1 MGVLLRKGPLFPLGH
16 RWPLSPLGQ
25 WISFRHLFR
34 ERRAWLTLVGVAL
47 GISVF
52 ISIRIAN
59 QSVLSTYRHSV
70 NAVAGNTTLEIVGRA
85 GPFDETIIANVREAP
100 GVRSVAPM
108 IQAPL
113 PMTSPPST
121 QGEILFLMG
130 VDLLQEVPFRQ
141 YEISRG
147 SDEIDPETFLTE
159 LMEPDAVLLTEAF
172 ASRHRIEVGDTIS
185 VRHGKQPVSLRVVGL
200 LKGRGLA
207 EAEGGNIAIMDIASA
222 QWRFGKLGKLD
233 RIDLMTNEETPLSEI
248 IPSLAERI
256 GPGLSLRRPEQRSE
270 QVEKMLF
277 AFQLNLTALSAIS
290 LFVGIFLIY
299 NTLLVS
305 VAHRRKEIGILRSLG
320 VTRLRVFLLF
330 LGEGILLGTIGG
342 IGGVLIGA
350 FLARGILQLVAQTV
364 SAIYVQIPPSPF
376 SLPSSIFWEGV
387 GIGIIVSTLSSF
399 FPALQAGLL
408 RPREAM
414 EGIYAS
420 QRRPSVVRFLIAAS
434 LLGLIATLLSQVPL
448 RWNLPA
454 AGYLSAAFLLITFS
468 MLVPPGLLFFSRLID
483 PLLERLPPSWR
494 LARGHLE
501 QAIRRNAPTIAAF
514 MGALAMM
521 ISVVIMIE
529 SFRNT
534 VVLWIDQ
541 TIKADII
548 GAPVSLLS
556 NESEEILPE
565 DLISKVHQT
574 PGVAA
579 VDGYRSLR
587 LLFREEPALLV
598 GRDLAIHAAH
608 SRYLFR
614 SSHSDEVIQRAI
626 REGKVLVSEVFANR
640 FGLKEGEIIEVPSP
654 DGMVPLEIAGVFY
667 EYSTDGGKMVIDR
680 SLLQRRWKDDRIN
693 VIAVYLEKGVSPD
706 GVRRQLVQR
715 WGAESGLTFITQVNF
730 KNEILRIFDQT
741 FLVTYAL
748 EWIAVVVALLGIT
761 NTLFVSI
768 LERQRE
774 IGILRAIG
782 ASRRQ
787 VVQVVLIEAFYM
799 GVIGNVLSLF
809 CALFLSLL
817 LIFVIN
823 KQSFGWTLLYHY
835 PLSVIVHSFLLAT
848 VTALLAGYFPARKA
862 ARLEVTEAISYE

>member
-1 MGVLLRKGPLFPLGH
+1 MGVLFR
-16 RWPLSPLGQ
+16 

-34 ERRAWLTLVGVAL
+34 EPRAWLTLIGVAL

-59 QSVLSTYRHSV
+59 QSVLSAYRHSV
-70 NAVAGNTTLEIVGRA
+70 DAVAGNTTLEVAGKA
-85 GPFDETIIANVREAP
+85 GPFDETIITSIREAP
-100 GVRSVAPM
+100 GVRSVAP
-108 IQAPL
+108 IIHAAL
-113 PMTSPPST
+113 PMSSPSST
-121 QGEILFLMG
+121 EGEILFLMG
-130 VDLLQEVPFRQ
+130 VDLLQEGAFRQ
-141 YEISRG
+141 YEIG
-147 SDEIDPETFLTE
+147 GIAPEKIFTE
-159 LMEPDAVLLTEAF
+159 LMEPDAVLLTEPF
-172 ASRHRIEVGDTIS
+172 ATRHQIEVGGTIS
-185 VRHGKQPVSLRVVGL
+185 VRAGNRNLSLRVVGL
-200 LKGRGLA
+200 LKGSGLA

-222 QWRFGKLGKLD
+222 QWRLDKLGKLD
-233 RIDLMTNEETPLSEI
+233 RIDLITGEGTPLHQI
-248 IPSLAERI
+248 MKTLAERI
-256 GPGLSLRRPEQRSE
+256 GPDFSLRRPEQRSE

-305 VAHRRKEIGILRSLG
+305 VVHRRKEIGILRSLG
-320 VTRLRVFLLF
+320 VTRLRIFFLF
-330 LGEGILLGTIGG
+330 LFEGILLGTIGG
-342 IGGVLIGA
+342 ISGVIIGA
-350 FLARGILQLVAQTV
+350 FLARGILRLVARTV
-364 SAIYVQIPPSPF
+364 SALYVPIPPSPF
-376 SLPSSIFWEGV
+376 SLPPSVFWEGI
-387 GIGIIVSTLSSF
+387 GIGIIVAALSSL
-399 FPALQAGLL
+399 FPAMQAGQL

-414 EGIYAS
+414 EGIYSS
-420 QRRPSVVRFLIAAS
+420 QQAPSTIKFLLAAA
-434 LLGLIATLLSQVPL
+434 LLGVVSYLLSQVPL

-454 AGYLSAAFLLITFS
+454 AGYLAAGLLLITFS
-468 MLVPPGLLFFSRLID
+468 MLVPPALLLFARLIE

-501 QAIRRNAPTIAAF
+501 QAMRRNGPTIAAF

-521 ISVVIMIE
+521 ISVVVMIE
-529 SFRNT
+529 SFRDT

-548 GAPVSLLS
+548 GAPASLLS
-556 NESEEILPE
+556 KESEETLP
-565 DLISKVHQT
+565 DGLISEVRRI
-574 PGVAA
+574 PGVEA
-579 VDGYRSLR
+579 VDGYRSVQV
-587 LLFREEPALLV
+587 LFREEPALLV
-598 GRDLAIHAAH
+598 GRDLAVHAAH

-614 SSHSDEVIQRAI
+614 SGDSKEIIERAI
-626 REGKVLVSEVFANR
+626 REGTVLISEVFANR
-640 FGLKEGEIIEVPSP
+640 FGLQEGEHIEIPSP
-654 DGMVPLEIAGVFY
+654 QGKISLEIAGIFY

-680 SLLQRRWKDDRIN
+680 SLLQRIWKDDRLN
-693 VIAVYLEKGVSPD
+693 VVAIYLEKGSDP
-706 GVRRQLVQR
+706 GVVRQQLVQR
-715 WGAESGLTFITQVNF
+715 WGAEQGLTFITQVNF

-787 VVQVVLIEAFYM
+787 VVEVVLIEAFYM
-799 GVIGNVLSLF
+799 GVIGNILSLF

-835 PLSVIVHSFLLAT
+835 PPSVIVHSFLLAT
-848 VTALLAGYFPARKA
+848 LTALLAGYFPARKA
-862 ARLEVTEAISYE
+862 ARLAVTEAISYE

>member
-1 MGVLLRKGPLFPLGH
+1 MGILL
-16 RWPLSPLGQ
+16 Q

-34 ERRAWLTLVGVAL
+34 ERRAWLTLIGVAL

-70 NAVAGNTTLEIVGRA
+70 NAVAGNTTLEVVGRA
-85 GPFDETIIANVREAP
+85 GAFDETIIAEIRETP
-100 GVRSVAPM
+100 GVRSVAPI
-108 IQAPL
+108 IQAAL
-113 PMTSPPST
+113 PMASPPST
-121 QGEILFLMG
+121 QGEILFVMG
-130 VDLLQEVPFRQ
+130 VDLLQEAPFRR

-147 SDEIDPETFLTE
+147 PDESEPETFFTE
-159 LMEPDAVLLTEAF
+159 LMEPDAVLLTAPF
-172 ASRHRIEVGDTIS
+172 ASRHRIQVGETVS
-185 VRHGKQPVSLRVVGL
+185 VRDGKQLLSLRVVGL

-207 EAEGGNIAIMDIASA
+207 EAEGGNIAVMDIASA
-222 QWRFGKLGKLD
+222 QWLLGKLGKLD
-233 RIDLMTNEETPLSEI
+233 RIDLITDGLENGAATSEQTPLSEI
-248 IPSLAERI
+248 MPALSERI

-305 VAHRRKEIGILRSLG
+305 VVHRRKEIGILRSLG
-320 VTRLRVFLLF
+320 VTRLRIFLLF
-330 LGEGILLGTIGG
+330 SGEGILLGTLGG
-342 IGGVLIGA
+342 IGGVVIGA
-350 FLARGILQLVAQTV
+350 FLAQGILRLVARTV
-364 SAIYVQIPPSPF
+364 SAIYVAIPPSPF
-376 SLPSSIFWEGV
+376 SLPPSIFWEGI
-387 GIGIIVSTLSSF
+387 GIGIIVSALSSF

-420 QRRPSVVRFLIAAS
+420 RRRPSVVRFFTAAS
-434 LLGLIATLLSQVPL
+434 LLGVIAALLSRVPPH
-448 RWNLPA
+448 WNLPA

-483 PLLERLPPSWR
+483 PLLWRLPPSWR

-501 QAIRRNAPTIAAF
+501 QAMRRNGPTIAAF

-548 GAPVSLLS
+548 GAPASLLS
-556 NESEEILPE
+556 NESEETLPE
-565 DLISKVHQT
+565 ELISEARQA
-574 PGVAA
+574 PGVEA

-614 SSHSDEVIQRAI
+614 AGHSDAVLQKAI
-626 REGKVLVSEVFANR
+626 REGEVLVSEVFANR
-640 FGLKEGEIIEVPSP
+640 FGLREGEIIEVPSP
-654 DGMVPLEIAGVFY
+654 AGMVPLEIAGVFY
-667 EYSTDGGKMVIDR
+667 EYSTDGGKMVVDR
-680 SLLQRRWKDDRIN
+680 PLLQKFWKDDRLN
-693 VIAVYLEKGVSPD
+693 VIAIYLEKGFSPD
-706 GVRRQLVQR
+706 AVRQELIQR
-715 WGAESGLTFITQVNF
+715 SGAEAGLAFITQINF

-799 GVIGNVLSLF
+799 GVIGNILSLF
-809 CALFLSLL
+809 CAFFLSLL

-835 PLSVIVHSFLLAT
+835 PPSVIVHSFLLAT

>member
-1 MGVLLRKGPLFPLGH
+1 MRILFE
-16 RWPLSPLGQ
+16 

-34 ERRAWLTLVGVAL
+34 ERRAWLTLIGVAL

-59 QSVLSTYRHSV
+59 QSVLSAYRHSV
-70 NAVAGNTTLEIVGRA
+70 DAVAGNTTLEVVGRA
-85 GPFDETIIANVREAP
+85 GPFDETIIAEIRETP
-100 GVRSVAPM
+100 NVRSVAPI

-113 PMTSPPST
+113 PMTAPPST

-130 VDLLQEVPFRQ
+130 VDLLQEGPFRQ
-141 YEISRG
+141 YEISSG
-147 SDEIDPETFLTE
+147 LNESEPETFFTE
-159 LMEPDAVLLTEAF
+159 LMEPDAVLLTAPF
-172 ASRHRIEVGDTIS
+172 AARHRIQIGDAIS
-185 VRHGKQPVSLRVVGL
+185 VRDGKRLLSLRVVGL

-207 EAEGGNIAIMDIASA
+207 EAEGGNIAVMDIASA
-222 QWRFGKLGKLD
+222 QWLLGKLGTLD
-233 RIDLMTNEETPLSEI
+233 RIDLITDAQTPLSEI

-256 GPGLSLRRPEQRSE
+256 GSGLSLRRPERRSE

-305 VAHRRKEIGILRSLG
+305 VVHRRKEIGILRSLG
-320 VTRLRVFLLF
+320 VTRLRIFLLF
-330 LGEGILLGTIGG
+330 LWEGILLGTLGG
-342 IGGVLIGA
+342 LGGVLIGA
-350 FLARGILQLVAQTV
+350 FLAQGVLRLVARTV
-364 SAIYVQIPPSPF
+364 SAIYVPIPPSPF
-376 SLPSSIFWEGV
+376 SLPPSIFWEGI
-387 GIGIIVSTLSSF
+387 GIGIIVSALSSLL
-399 FPALQAGLL
+399 PALQAGRL

-420 QRRPSVVRFLIAAS
+420 QQRPSVAKFLIAAS
-434 LLGLIATLLSQVPL
+434 LLGVTAALLSRVPPH
-448 RWNLPA
+448 WNLPA

-468 MLVPPGLLFFSRLID
+468 MLVPPGLLFFSHLIA
-483 PLLERLPPSWR
+483 PLLEHLPPSWR

-556 NESEEILPE
+556 NESEETLPD
-565 DLISKVHQT
+565 DLISTVRQT
-574 PGVAA
+574 AGVEA

-608 SRYLFR
+608 SQYLFR
-614 SSHSDEVIQRAI
+614 SGDSDEVIQRAV
-626 REGKVLVSEVFANR
+626 REGKVLLSEVFANR
-640 FGLKEGEIIEVPSP
+640 FGLREGETIEVPSP
-654 DGMVPLEIAGVFY
+654 EGTVPLEIAGVFY
-667 EYSTDGGKMVIDR
+667 EYSTDGGKMLIDR
-680 SLLQRRWKDDRIN
+680 SLLQKFWKDDRLN
-693 VIAVYLEKGVSPD
+693 VIAVYLEKGFSPD
-706 GVRRQLVQR
+706 AVRQELVQR
-715 WGAESGLTFITQVNF
+715 AGAESGLAFITQVNF

-799 GVIGNVLSLF
+799 GVIGNLLSLF
-809 CALFLSLL
+809 CAFFLSLL

-835 PLSVIVHSFLLAT
+835 PPSVIVHSFLLAT

>member
-1 MGVLLRKGPLFPLGH
+1 MGVLLR
-16 RWPLSPLGQ
+16 

-34 ERRAWLTLVGVAL
+34 ERRAWLTLIGVAL

-52 ISIRIAN
+52 VSIRIAN
-59 QSVLSTYRHSV
+59 QTVLSTYRHSV
-70 NAVAGNTTLEIVGRA
+70 NAVAGNTTLEVVGRA
-85 GPFDETIIANVREAP
+85 GPFDETIITTIRETP
-100 GVRSVAPM
+100 GVRAVAPI

-113 PMTSPPST
+113 PITAPPAT
-121 QGEILFLMG
+121 RGEILFLMG
-130 VDLLQEVPFRQ
+130 VDLLQEDTFRQ
-141 YEISRG
+141 YEISG
-147 SDEIDPETFLTE
+147 GPDESEAENFFIKL
-159 LMEPDAVLLTEAF
+159 LEPDAVLLTESF
-172 ASRHRIEVGDTIS
+172 ATRHRIQVGGMIS
-185 VRHGKQPVSLRVVGL
+185 VRDGKRLLPLRVVGL

-222 QWRFGKLGKLD
+222 QWLLGKLGRLD
-233 RIDLMTNEETPLSEI
+233 RLDLITDERVPLNQI
-248 IPSLAERI
+248 MPSLSERI
-256 GPGLSLRRPEQRSE
+256 GLGLSLRRPEQRSE

-305 VAHRRKEIGILRSLG
+305 VVHRRKEIGILRSLG
-320 VTRLRVFLLF
+320 VTRLRIFLLF
-330 LGEGILLGTIGG
+330 LWEGILLGTIGG

-350 FLARGILQLVAQTV
+350 FLAQGILRLVARTV
-364 SAIYVQIPPSPF
+364 SAIYVPIPPSPF
-376 SLPSSIFWEGV
+376 SLPPSIFWEGI
-387 GIGIIVSTLSSF
+387 GIGILVSALSSF
-399 FPALQAGLL
+399 FPAMQAGLL

-420 QRRPSVVRFLIAAS
+420 RQRPPVIRFLIAAS
-434 LLGLIATLLSQVPL
+434 LLGVIAYLLSQVPPH
-448 RWNLPA
+448 WHFPA

-468 MLVPPGLLFFSRLID
+468 LLVPPGLLFFARLID

-501 QAIRRNAPTIAAF
+501 QAMRRNGPTIAAF

-556 NESEEILPE
+556 NESEETLPD
-565 DLISKVHQT
+565 DLISAVRGID
-574 PGVAA
+574 GVEAI
-579 VDGYRSLR
+579 DGYRSLR

-614 SSHSDEVIQRAI
+614 SGDSDQVIQQAI
-626 REGKVLVSEVFANR
+626 REGKVLVSEVFAHR
-640 FGLKEGEIIEVPSP
+640 FGLREGEIIELPSP
-654 DGMVPLEIAGVFY
+654 DGIVPLEIAGIFY

-680 SLLQRRWKDDRIN
+680 ALLQRRWKDDRLN
-693 VIAVYLEKGVSPD
+693 VIAVYLEEGFSPD
-706 GVRRQLVQR
+706 AVRQELVQR
-715 WGAESGLTFITQVNF
+715 AGADSGLTFITQVNF

-774 IGILRAIG
+774 VGILRAMG

-799 GVIGNVLSLF
+799 GVIGNILSLF

-835 PLSVIVHSFLLAT
+835 PPSVIVHSFLLAT
-848 VTALLAGYFPARKA
+848 LTALLAGYFPARKA

>member
-1 MGVLLRKGPLFPLGH
+1 MRVLL
-16 RWPLSPLGQ
+16 Q

-34 ERRAWLTLVGVAL
+34 ERRAWLTLIGVAL

-70 NAVAGNTTLEIVGRA
+70 NAVAGNTTLELIGRA
-85 GPFDETIIANVREAP
+85 GPFDEAIIAEIREAP
-100 GVRSVAPM
+100 GVRSAAPI
-108 IQAPL
+108 IQAVLPL
-113 PMTSPPST
+113 ASPPST
-121 QGEILFLMG
+121 AGEILFLMG
-130 VDLLQEVPFRQ
+130 VDLLQEGPFRQ
-141 YEISRG
+141 YEISGGRLN
-147 SDEIDPETFLTE
+147 DNDPEAFFTE
-159 LMEPDAVLLTEAF
+159 LMEPDAVLLTEPF
-172 ASRHRIEVGDTIS
+172 ASRHGIQVGDTLS
-185 VRHGKQPVSLRVVGL
+185 VREGKQLVSLRVAGL

-207 EAEGGNIAIMDIASA
+207 EAEGGNIAVMDIASA

-233 RIDLMTNEETPLSEI
+233 RVDLITDDQTPPAEILPTLS
-248 IPSLAERI
+248 ERI

-305 VAHRRKEIGILRSLG
+305 VVHRRKEIGILRSLG
-320 VTRLRVFLLF
+320 VTRLRIFLLF
-330 LGEGILLGTIGG
+330 LWEGIVLGTIGG
-342 IGGVLIGA
+342 IGGVLMGA
-350 FLARGILQLVAQTV
+350 FLARGILRLVARTV
-364 SAIYVQIPPSPF
+364 SAIYVPIPSAPF
-376 SLPSSIFWEGV
+376 SLPPSIFWEGI
-387 GIGIIVSTLSSF
+387 GIGILVSALSSF

-420 QRRPSVVRFLIAAS
+420 QRPPSAVRFLIAAS
-434 LLGLIATLLSQVPL
+434 LLGMIAYLLSRVPP
-448 RWNLPA
+448 RWNFPA

-468 MLVPPGLLFFSRLID
+468 MLVPPALLFFSRLID
-483 PLLERLPPSWR
+483 PLLQRLPPSWR

-501 QAIRRNAPTIAAF
+501 QAMRRNGPTIAAF

-529 SFRNT
+529 SFRST

-548 GAPVSLLS
+548 GAPASLLS
-556 NESEEILPE
+556 NESEETLPDE
-565 DLISKVHQT
+565 LMQEVSKT
-574 PGVAA
+574 AGVAA

-587 LLFREEPALLV
+587 LFFREEPALLV

-614 SSHSDEVIQRAI
+614 SGDSDDVIQRAI
-626 REGKVLVSEVFANR
+626 HEGKVLVSEVFANR
-640 FGLKEGEIIEVPSP
+640 FDLREGEIIEVPSP
-654 DGMVPLEIAGVFY
+654 AGTVPLEIAGVFY

-680 SLLQRRWKDDRIN
+680 SLLQKHWKDNRLN
-693 VIAVYLEKGVSPD
+693 VIAVYLEGGFTPEAVRQEL
-706 GVRRQLVQR
+706 VRRA
-715 WGAESGLTFITQVNF
+715 GAASGLTFITQVNF

-774 IGILRAIG
+774 IGILRAMG

-799 GVIGNVLSLF
+799 GVIGNILSLF
-809 CALFLSLL
+809 CGLFLSLL

-835 PLSVIVHSFLLAT
+835 PPSVIVHSFLLAT
-848 VTALLAGYFPARKA
+848 ATALLAGYFPARKA

>member
-1 MGVLLRKGPLFPLGH
+1 MGVLLR
-16 RWPLSPLGQ
+16 

-34 ERRAWLTLVGVAL
+34 ERRAWLTLIGVAL

-70 NAVAGNTTLEIVGRA
+70 NTVAGNTTLEVVGRA
-85 GPFDETIIANVREAP
+85 GPFDETIIAPIRETP
-100 GVRSVAPM
+100 GVRSVAP
-108 IQAPL
+108 IVHAAL

-130 VDLLQEVPFRQ
+130 VDLLQEGAFRQ
-141 YEISRG
+141 YEIG
-147 SDEIDPETFLTE
+147 GGEPQKIFTA
-159 LMEPDAVLLTEAF
+159 LMEPDAVLLTEPF
-172 ASRHRIEVGDTIS
+172 ARRHRIEIGGTIS
-185 VRHGKQPVSLRVVGL
+185 VREGDRLLPFRVAGF
-200 LKGRGLA
+200 LKGRGLS
-207 EAEGGNIAIMDIASA
+207 EAEGGNIGIVDIASA
-222 QWRFGKLGKLD
+222 QWRLGKLGRLD
-233 RIDLMTNEETPLSEI
+233 RIDLITDAQTPL
-248 IPSLAERI
+248 
-256 GPGLSLRRPEQRSE
+256 GPMIQRLSAQLGPAFSLRRPEQRSE

-305 VAHRRKEIGILRSLG
+305 VVHRRKEIGILRSLG
-320 VTRLRVFLLF
+320 VTRLRIFSLFLL
-330 LGEGILLGTIGG
+330 EGMLLGTIGG
-342 IGGVLIGA
+342 IGGVVLGSL
-350 FLARGILQLVAQTV
+350 LARAILRLVARTV
-364 SAIYVQIPPSPF
+364 SALYVPIPPSPF
-376 SLPSSIFWEGV
+376 SLPPSVFWEGI
-387 GIGIIVSTLSSF
+387 GIGIVVAALSSL

-420 QRRPSVVRFLIAAS
+420 PQRPSVGRFLIAAAAF
-434 LLGLIATLLSQVPL
+434 GGIAYLLSQVPL
-448 RWNLPA
+448 HWNLPF

-468 MLVPPGLLFFSRLID
+468 MLVPPGLLLFSRLIG
-483 PLLERLPPSWR
+483 PLLGHLPPAWR
-494 LARGHLE
+494 LAQGHLE
-501 QAIRRNAPTIAAF
+501 QAMRRNGPTIAAF

-529 SFRNT
+529 SFRDT

-541 TIKADII
+541 TIKADIV
-548 GAPVSLLS
+548 GAPASLLS
-556 NESEEILPE
+556 KGSEETLPNGLLSE
-565 DLISKVHQT
+565 VRQT
-574 PGVAA
+574 EGVDA
-579 VDGYRSLR
+579 VDGYRSLQ
-587 LLFREEPALLV
+587 LLYREEPALLV
-598 GRDLAIHAAH
+598 GRDLAVHAAR

-614 SSHSDEVIQRAI
+614 SGDSNAI
-626 REGKVLVSEVFANR
+626 LQKATREGKMLVSEVFANR
-640 FGLKEGEIIEVPSP
+640 FGLREGEIVDLPSP
-654 DGMVPLEIAGVFY
+654 EGKIPLEIAGIFY

-680 SLLQRRWKDDRIN
+680 SLLQRIWKDDRLN
-693 VIAVYLEKGVSPD
+693 VIAIYLKNGFAPNA
-706 GVRRQLVQR
+706 VRQQLVQH
-715 WGAESGLTFITQVNF
+715 WGAERGLTFITQVNF
-730 KNEILRIFDQT
+730 KKEILRIFDQT

-799 GVIGNVLSLF
+799 GVIGNILSLF
-809 CALFLSLL
+809 CGLFLSLL

-835 PLSVIVHSFLLAT
+835 PPSVILHSFLLAT

-862 ARLEVTEAISYE
+862 AQLEVTEAISYE

>member
-1 MGVLLRKGPLFPLGH
+1 MRILLE
-16 RWPLSPLGQ
+16 
-25 WISFRHLFR
+25 WISSRHLFR

-85 GPFDETIIANVREAP
+85 GAFDETIIAPIRETP
-100 GVRSVAPM
+100 GVRSAAPI
-108 IQAPL
+108 IQAAL
-113 PMTSPPST
+113 PMTAPPTT
-121 QGEILFLMG
+121 QGEILLLMG
-130 VDLLQEVPFRQ
+130 VDLLQEGPFRQ
-141 YEISRG
+141 YEITNQSPENLLN
-147 SDEIDPETFLTE
+147 SPNKVDSQKIFID
-159 LMEPDAVLLTEAF
+159 LMAPDAVLLTEPF
-172 ASRHRIEVGDTIS
+172 ATRHHIRIGETIS
-185 VRHGKQPVSLRVVGL
+185 VREGNRSLPLHVVGL
-200 LKGRGLA
+200 LKGHGLT
-207 EAEGGNIAIMDIASA
+207 EAEGGNIGIMDIASA
-222 QWRFGKLGKLD
+222 QWTLGKLGKLD
-233 RIDLMTNEETPLSEI
+233 RIDLITDGLENGPAHSDRAPLSEMMQRL
-248 IPSLAERI
+248 SERI
-256 GPGLSLRRPEQRSE
+256 GPGFSVRRPEQRSE

-305 VAHRRKEIGILRSLG
+305 VVHRRKEIGILRSLG
-320 VTRLRVFLLF
+320 VTRLQIFLLF
-330 LGEGILLGTIGG
+330 LLEGILLGTIGG
-342 IGGVLIGA
+342 IGGVVIGA
-350 FLARGILQLVAQTV
+350 FLARGILRLVARTV
-364 SAIYVQIPPSPF
+364 SALYVPIPPSPF
-376 SLPSSIFWEGV
+376 SLPPSVFWEGI
-387 GIGIIVSTLSSF
+387 GIGMIVAALSSL

-420 QRRPSVVRFLIAAS
+420 PRRPAVMKFLAAAS
-434 LLGLIATLLSQVPL
+434 LLGLIAYLLSQVPL
-448 RWNLPA
+448 RWNFPL

-468 MLVPPGLLFFSRLID
+468 MLVPPSLLFFSRLID

-501 QAIRRNAPTIAAF
+501 QAMRRNGPTIAAF

-529 SFRNT
+529 SFRDT

-541 TIKADII
+541 TIKADLI
-548 GAPVSLLS
+548 GAPASLLS
-556 NESEEILPE
+556 KESEETLP
-565 DLISKVHQT
+565 DALISEVRQT
-574 PGVAA
+574 PGVEA
-579 VDGYRSLR
+579 VDGYRSLQ

-598 GRDLAIHAAH
+598 GRDLSVHAAH

-614 SSHSDEVIQRAI
+614 SGDSNVVIQRAI
-626 REGKVLVSEVFANR
+626 QEGKVLISEVFANR
-640 FGLKEGEIIEVPSP
+640 FGLREGEIIEIPSP
-654 DGMVPLEIAGVFY
+654 EGKIPLEIGGIFY

-680 SLLQRRWKDDRIN
+680 ALLQRLWKDDRLN
-693 VIAVYLEKGVSPD
+693 VLAIYLKPGFSADAV
-706 GVRRQLVQR
+706 RQQLVAR
-715 WGAESGLTFITQVNF
+715 WGTAHGLTFITQVNF
-730 KNEILRIFDQT
+730 KKEILRIFDQT

-799 GVIGNVLSLF
+799 GVIGNILSLF

-835 PLSVIVHSFLLAT
+835 PPSVLLHSFLLAM

-862 ARLEVTEAISYE
+862 ARLNVTEAISYE